1 MLYTKKQVET
11 LLHIATDGRN
21 DIPTNFIQELMNTIP
36 SVSLPEGNEIVD
48 AAYDETTSD
57 DEYNGFIMG
66 AEWANGIIEG
76 RVERLSAAYQR

>member
-1 MLYTKKQVET
+1 
-11 LLHIATDGRN
+11 
-21 DIPTNFIQELMNTIP
+21 MNTIP

-48 AAYDETTSD
+48 TAYDETTSD